1 MLLLFMKEMSFPAKR
16 SMQNKLFQSNFDCL
30 HIYIWLNLISF
41 LRPNEH
47 IMWMICNLIE
57 FNTIFISKTAL
68 LKFQIC
74 KILAWVGLL
83 SGAQVTQWL
92 WQQTSELGNVDKGSH
107 PSPSY
112 PIETREKCRI
122 QVWVDLQS
130 GSLFAHLLQQWTSEQ
145 GNVG

>member
-92 WQQTSELGNVDKGSH
+92 WQQTSELGNVDKGYH

-112 PIETREKCRI
+112 PIETIGRSVESKCGLTCN
-122 QVWVDLQS
+122 QGLC
-130 GSLFAHLLQQWTSEQ
+130 LLIYYSN
-145 GNVG
+145 GLVNRGM